1 MLARIQ
7 NDIKDALRR
16 KDAER
21 LSVLRM
27 LAASLQSRQ
36 IEKRAKIADQFVA
49 LTDEEVMAVLKQ
61 EAKKRQD
68 SVQQFISAGR
78 VELAEK
84 ESKEFLIIQAYLPA
98 ELSDGELSA
107 LVQKIV
113 STMGT
118 VQSSDFGKIMGAI
131 MKETKGLASG
141 DRVSAL
147 VKNFLRI

>member
-27 LAASLQSRQ
+27 LAASIQSKQ
-36 IEKRAKIADQFVA
+36 IEKRAKTGDQSVA
-49 LTDEEVMAVLKQ
+49 LTDEEVAAVLKQ
-61 EAKKRQD
+61 EGKKRQD
-68 SVQQFISAGR
+68 SVRQFISAGR
-78 VELAEK
+78 AELAEK
-84 ESKEFLIIQAYLPA
+84 ESREFLIIQAYLPA
-98 ELSDGELSA
+98 ELSDGELEA
-107 LVQKIV
+107 LVQKIII
-113 STMGT
+113 TMGA
-118 VQSSDFGKIMGAI
+118 VHGGDFGKIMGAI

-147 VKNFLRI
+147 VKNFLSK